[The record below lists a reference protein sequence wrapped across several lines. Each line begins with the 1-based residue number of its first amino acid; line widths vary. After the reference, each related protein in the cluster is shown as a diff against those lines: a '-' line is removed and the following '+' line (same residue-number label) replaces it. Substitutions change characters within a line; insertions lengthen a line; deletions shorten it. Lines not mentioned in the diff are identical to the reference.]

1 MGAKD
6 VRTGSRVGLVVP
18 LCELKAVCCVAALDD
33 PAAIDGAAGRASEG
47 MEVSARA
54 HACAL
59 ARITNPN
66 AKNFHGAVIVT
77 KKRANTSCLR
87 LRPRPFLAGLA
98 VLGPFARC
106 TALR

>member
-1 MGAKD
+1 MGRA
-6 VRTGSRVGLVVP
+6 S
-18 LCELKAVCCVAALDD
+18 E
-33 PAAIDGAAGRASEG
+33 ASEG
-47 MEVSARA
+47 MEVSGRARA
-54 HACAL
+54 RAL

-66 AKNFHGAVIVT
+66 AKIFHGAVIVT

-87 LRPRPFLAGLA
+87 LRPFLAGLA